1 MSKMSAVV
9 FEVQELYEQT
19 VSVQDISSK
28 LDLPLEFVMDIV
40 SSIWDYE

>member
-1 MSKMSAVV
+1 MSKMSTVV
-9 FEVQELYEQT
+9 FEVQELYEQA

>member
-9 FEVQELYEQT
+9 FEVQELYEQA